1 LSSSEPT
8 QQRFEEA
15 LALLTARVEDR
26 YGISVR
32 SLDVAAPF
40 SGDLD
45 GQEIRIDPEFGVELM
60 VFNLVHLFGHTVQ
73 WNLLGAVPTIGSK
86 PPGQY
91 SAADLD
97 EVTAYERDASRYG
110 QALLHETGLGDL
122 EHWLTDLSASD
133 ITYLEH
139 YYATGDKGTLA
150 DFRKT
155 AQPLLD
161 PLPIPEFTPRRLSFR
176 TDGVVI

>member
-1 LSSSEPT
+1 MLMP
-8 QQRFEEA
+8 QPQRFEEA
-15 LALLTARVEDR
+15 LALLRSRVEDH
-26 YGISVR
+26 YGIGVR
-32 SLDVAAPF
+32 SIDVAAPV

-45 GQEIRIDPEFGVELM
+45 GQEIRLDPEFGTELM

-73 WNLLGAVPTIGSK
+73 WNLLGRVPDIGTK

-91 SAADLD
+91 SAADLE
-97 EVTAYERDASRYG
+97 EVTSYERDASRYG
-110 QALLHETGLGDL
+110 QELLHETGIRDL
-122 EHWLTDLSASD
+122 DPWLADLAASD

-139 YYATGDKGTLA
+139 YYATGIKGTLA

-155 AQPLLD
+155 GQPLLD
-161 PLPIPEFTPRRLSFR
+161 PLPIPGFKPRRLSFR

>member
-1 LSSSEPT
+1 LKS
-8 QQRFEEA
+8 
-15 LALLTARVEDR
+15 RVEDH

-45 GQEIRIDPEFGVELM
+45 GQEIRLDPEFGVELM

-73 WNLLGAVPTIGSK
+73 WNLLGRVPDIGTK

-91 SAADLD
+91 STADLE
-97 EVTAYERDASRYG
+97 EVTSYERDASRYG
-110 QALLHETGLGDL
+110 QELLHETGIRDL
-122 EHWLTDLSASD
+122 DQWLADLAASD

-139 YYATGDKGTLA
+139 YYATGIKGSLA

-155 AQPLLD
+155 HQPLLD
-161 PLPIPEFTPRRLSFR
+161 PLRIPEIKPQRLNFR
-176 TDGVVI
+176 SNGVVI